1 MNKTL
6 LLKSQLS
13 LFAEWLLYNG
23 LTPLKPKGEFEA
35 LRFNAN
41 TRQMP
46 IVYNG
51 KSDKYLSCNVEA
63 ELFVRRF
70 INSML

>member
-6 LLKSQLS
+6 LLKRQLS
-13 LFAEWLLYNG
+13 SFGEWLLYNG
-23 LTPLKPKGEFEA
+23 LTPLTPKGKFEA

-41 TRQMP
+41 TKQMP

-51 KSDKYLSCNVEA
+51 KSKVYLSCNAEA
-63 ELFVRRF
+63 EVFVKQF
-70 INSML
+70 INSIK